1 MLNKAEG
8 QGFLW
13 HLRMESGSKAWKS
26 TEKKKIA
33 IFGPVLKAVQS

>member
-1 MLNKAEG
+1 
-8 QGFLW
+8 
-13 HLRMESGSKAWKS
+13 MESGSKAWKS